1 MNQSTELHVIFG
13 TGPVGTTIARQLIN
27 QGKQVRAVNRSG
39 KANLPAEVALI
50 KGDAMD
56 PATVRELSQG
66 ASVVYNCTHAPYYEW
81 SQILPRLQQN
91 MIEGAASTAAKLVVI
106 DTLYMYGNTHGQVMT
121 ETSPHSA
128 TTRKGQF
135 RAEIVRKYLQAQREG
150 KIRVAIGRAADF
162 FGPEVLNSS
171 LGDRVFPQALAG
183 QAVSILGNPNLIHSF
198 SYMPDI
204 AAGLIALGQHEEALG
219 REWHLPT
226 IADKTPR
233 QIIDLVSE
241 QLGKPLKIKAIPKI
255 FIRAAGLRDPFM
267 REYVELFY
275 QHTEPQIVDSSAIER
290 AFGITTTPLAEAL
303 TKTIEW
309 YQKHDKVGKIG
320 A

>member
-1 MNQSTELHVIFG
+1 
-13 TGPVGTTIARQLIN
+13 
-27 QGKQVRAVNRSG
+27 
-39 KANLPAEVALI
+39 
-50 KGDAMD
+50 
-56 PATVRELSQG
+56 
-66 ASVVYNCTHAPYYEW
+66 
-81 SQILPRLQQN
+81 
-91 MIEGAASTAAKLVVI
+91 MIEGAASAAAKLVVI
-106 DTLYMYGNTHGQVMT
+106 DTLYMYGNTHGQIMT

-135 RAEIVRKYLQAQREG
+135 RAEIVRKYLQAHHDG

-171 LGDRVFPQALAG
+171 LGDRVFPQALSG

-204 AAGLIALGQHEEALG
+204 ATGLIALGQHEEALG
-219 REWHLPT
+219 HQWHLPT
-226 IADKTPR
+226 IADKTPH

-275 QHTEPQIVDSSAIER
+275 QHTESQIVDSSAIER

-303 TKTIEW
+303 AKTIEW
-309 YQKHDKVGKIG
+309 YRNRAKV
-320 A
+320 AA